1 MIYIDPLSIKDFSL
15 HQRPSDR
22 QSRQRHPAESW
33 IREQSTRP
41 RSNGRIRFI
50 PPQKRTKKSG
60 LPEKSGPG
68 SASPS
73 LLLARVLVRS
83 RNRFQNRI
91 ECPEQ
96 DRIPFRIP
104 YRWRGNLD
112 ALPWTRSSFKKK
124 RACRAGLR
132 AWQKGVDGRIQ
143 TWARV
148 VLSGASRAHASS
160 LARADTPWQR
170 GFELLLSRSC

>member
-1 MIYIDPLSIKDFSL
+1 MIHYLSRTFPFTSVPPIDNLAKGILQNHGSESN
-15 HQRPSDR
+15 QRDLAPTVEYDS
-22 QSRQRHPAESW
+22 SRLKKGQ
-33 IREQSTRP
+33 
-41 RSNGRIRFI
+41 
-50 PPQKRTKKSG
+50 KKSG

-96 DRIPFRIP
+96 DRMPLRIP

>member
-15 HQRPSDR
+15 HQCPSDR

-50 PPQKRTKKSG
+50 PPQKRTKKAVYQKKADRDL
-60 LPEKSGPG
+60 LPRHCSSRG
-68 SASPS
+68 SLFA
-73 LLLARVLVRS
+73 LAIDS
-83 RNRFQNRI
+83 RTGSNAQNRI
-91 ECPEQ
+91 KYLLE
-96 DRIPFRIP
+96 IP